1 MTANTRHMETQKIE
15 RKVTKIGNSL
25 GLTLPQEFYT
35 TLNIKQGDVVS
46 LEINKENEQIVIK
59 KSKKISMPEDLNPK
73 FLESL
78 NRTINKF
85 DGAFKDLINR

>member
-1 MTANTRHMETQKIE
+1 MTLRGGNSQTGIFE

-35 TLNIKQGDVVS
+35 TLNIQQGDVLS
-46 LEINKENEQIVIK
+46 LEINEENEQIVIK
-59 KSKKISMPEDLNPK
+59 KSKKISMPEGVNPK

-85 DGAFKDLINR
+85 DGAFKDLVNR